1 MAESSRRDAV
11 LRQDDV
17 PPGRGFTTWPHPYQ
31 VDDGVLSVSVRPPG
45 ASTGCPLTFSVDHGR
60 SPLLVSGTDVRRI
73 IGLHS
78 PPQEWSGDSPV
89 VTLVST
95 LQRGARRIEHLG
107 FRDNPVGVAVL
118 EDHTLTSSAVTV
130 TANRQIS
137 AHWITPLRTLAASHP
152 RSGRLSRSYE
162 LPAPRYELWA
172 RRSLRSAGR
181 WCG

>member
-31 VDDGVLSVSVRPPG
+31 VDDGALSVSVRPPG

-60 SPLLVSGTDVRRI
+60 SPFLVSGTDVRRI

-107 FRDNPVGVAVL
+107 FRDNPVGVTVL
-118 EDHTLTSSAVTV
+118 EDTLTSSAATV

-162 LPAPRYELWA
+162 HPAPRCELWA
-172 RRSLRSAGR
+172 LRSLRSAGR